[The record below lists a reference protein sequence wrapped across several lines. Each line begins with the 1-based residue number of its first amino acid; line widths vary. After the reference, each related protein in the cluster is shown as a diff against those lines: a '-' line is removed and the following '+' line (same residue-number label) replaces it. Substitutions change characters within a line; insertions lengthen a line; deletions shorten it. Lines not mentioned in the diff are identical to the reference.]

1 MTAKERAFSNI
12 LVMGKSG
19 AGKQPRIDVLV
30 KEFGL
35 KQLSTGD
42 MFRQYLGLLAAS
54 GYPGRSDEFWDK
66 GAGRMMPDPAIRE
79 RLAPY
84 ARSTG
89 ELDGLVLGAKA
100 RYYVDSGLF
109 GPDELVNDMVDDA
122 LGRLDYRGAVLDGY
136 PRTLDQAKHLLEV
149 VGRAR
154 TRLDL
159 VVLVDNED
167 EAIVRRTIGRRI
179 CPKCKRVFHLEHKP
193 PREGKWCTVC
203 GTEVVLRSDDTEERI
218 RRRLREFHDKVV
230 PTLEHLRGLGI
241 PVAVVPG
248 NLPVFTEEAVRKS
261 VLDAIEAAGL

>member
-1 MTAKERAFSNI
+1 
-12 LVMGKSG
+12 
-19 AGKQPRIDVLV
+19 
-30 KEFGL
+30 
-35 KQLSTGD
+35 
-42 MFRQYLGLLAAS
+42 
-54 GYPGRSDEFWDK
+54 
-66 GAGRMMPDPAIRE
+66 
-79 RLAPY
+79 
-84 ARSTG
+84 
-89 ELDGLVLGAKA
+89 
-100 RYYVDSGLF
+100 
-109 GPDELVNDMVDDA
+109 MVDDA
-122 LGRLDYRGAVLDGY
+122 FKRLGYRGAVLDGY

-149 VGRAR
+149 VGRAS

-179 CPKCKRVFHLEHKP
+179 CPKCKKVFHLEHKP
-193 PREGKWCTVC
+193 PREGKWCTGC